1 MTAGA
6 RPRKQRSRRECTPHG
21 VLCNAEQRNNQQQG
35 CNPVRHRTS
44 TSTPPSSNVPRAH
57 GGGGEAV
64 RLLEELL
71 TAQGGV
77 VVSKELIRLCG
88 HWPRLPRTRRPLVRG
103 DFTPRDYPGIGSITI
118 ET

>member
-1 MTAGA
+1 MI
-6 RPRKQRSRRECTPHG
+6 PRSRRLHGGISSNRPH
-21 VLCNAEQRNNQQQG
+21 NNQQQG

-77 VVSKELIRLCG
+77 VVSKELTRLCG
-88 HWPRLPRTRRPLVRG
+88 HWLRLPRTRRPLVRG
-103 DFTPRDYPGIGSITI
+103 VSTPRDYPGIGSITI

>member
-1 MTAGA
+1 MRTFLVESCLRAGD
-6 RPRKQRSRRECTPHG
+6 RHESKHFDRDTSGTT
-21 VLCNAEQRNNQQQG
+21 NNQRG
-35 CNPVRHRTS
+35 TTPSSTC

-77 VVSKELIRLCG
+77 VVSKELTRLCG
-88 HWPRLPRTRRPLVRG
+88 HWLRLPRTRRPLVRG
-103 DFTPRDYPGIGSITI
+103 VSTPRDYPGIGSITI

>member
-1 MTAGA
+1 MQETATNQTS
-6 RPRKQRSRRECTPHG
+6 RPRHK
-21 VLCNAEQRNNQQQG
+21 RNNQQQG
-35 CNPVRHRTS
+35 YNAVRHRTC

-71 TAQGGV
+71 TAQGDV
-77 VVSKELIRLCG
+77 VVSKELTRLCG

>member
-1 MTAGA
+1 MGCFVTQSNATTNN
-6 RPRKQRSRRECTPHG
+6 QRGTSSSSTCTP
-21 VLCNAEQRNNQQQG
+21 
-35 CNPVRHRTS
+35 
-44 TSTPPSSNVPRAH
+44 TPPSPNVPRAH

-103 DFTPRDYPGIGSITI
+103 DSTPRDYPGIGSITI